1 MKKFIY
7 NSIILMSLLIV
18 SSCTDNFEEI
28 NSNPNAP
35 IEVETD
41 FLLRQVIYDYGEQ
54 MSFEGFVAGNL
65 LGQYFTAVDFN
76 LFDRHSLA
84 EAQVGGNPWPIVY
97 RNLRDNEIILQQSLS
112 DESNAVYEGPA
123 RILKAYMT
131 AALTDMF
138 GDVPYREALLG
149 KQGNVAPTYDRQEDI
164 YLGEGGILDNLD
176 RGITAIENYTG
187 SLPLNGDLFYN
198 GDLDQWVKFAKSLK
212 LKYLMRI
219 SDVEDV
225 TLELSSLISEGG
237 FMSENSDNATF
248 SFTDGMPNN
257 FRMATARVGDFNLF
271 IMSETIEEILKDYND
286 PRIANY
292 FRPIGADGMSFEGFL
307 NGPDASTTSISIADY
322 SLAGTMFREQTSL
335 LQANFM
341 TAWET
346 EYLLAEAAVKGFFFG
361 NAEINYNRATELA
374 FEYWNT
380 EMPDDYLTS
389 GPTAFVLSGPDAN
402 PLEQIITQ
410 KWIAN
415 IINGY
420 EGWIEYK
427 RTGFPRLK
435 TISASLNNDLIPVR
449 LPYPADEEALNNVNY
464 SAAAQETDGNSIN
477 ARVWWDVD

>member
-1 MKKFIY
+1 MTKYIY
-7 NSIILMSLLIV
+7 SSIILMALLIV
-18 SSCTDNFEEI
+18 PSCTDNFEEI

-35 IEVETD
+35 ISVETE

-97 RNLRDNEIILQQSLS
+97 KNLRDNDIIIQQSLTE
-112 DESNAVYEGPA
+112 ESSEVFEGPA
-123 RILKAYMT
+123 RILKAFMT

-138 GDVPYREALLG
+138 GDVPYSEALLG
-149 KQGNVAPTYDRQEDI
+149 KEGNVTPTYDRQEDI
-164 YLGEGGILDNLD
+164 YLGDGGILDNLNM
-176 RGITAIENYTG
+176 GIAAIENYTG
-187 SLPLNGDLFYN
+187 SLPLRGDLFFD
-198 GDLDQWVKFAKSLK
+198 GDLDQWLKFARSLK
-212 LKYLMRI
+212 LKYLIRI
-219 SDVEDV
+219 SDAEDV
-225 TLELSSLISEGG
+225 TQELTDLVAEGG
-237 FMSENSDNATF
+237 LMTDNSDNATF
-248 SFTDGMPNN
+248 SFTDGAPNN
-257 FRMATARVGDFNLF
+257 FRMATARIGDFNLF
-271 IMSETIEEILKDYND
+271 IMSETMEDILKEYND
-286 PRIANY
+286 PRISNF
-292 FRPIGADGMSFEGFL
+292 FRPIGADGTSFEGLL
-307 NGPDASTTSISIADY
+307 NGPDASTVSISIADF

-346 EYLLAEAAVKGFFFG
+346 EYLLAEIAAKGWISSD
-361 NAEINYNRATELA
+361 AKTHYDRATELA

-380 EMPDDYLTS
+380 DMPTDYLSS
-389 GPTAFVLSGPDAN
+389 GAASFGENGAD

-420 EGWIEYK
+420 EGWIEYN
-427 RTGFPRLK
+427 RTGFPQLR

-449 LPYPADEEALNNVNY
+449 LPYPADEEALNSINFNV
-464 SAAAQETDGNSIN
+464 AAGATDGNSIN
-477 ARVWWDVD
+477 ARVWWDVN